1 MNRKEFLDILRDYLK
16 KDFSEDEI
24 NDIIRDYE
32 EYFVN
37 GEIEGKNDLDTIAA
51 LGSPKL
57 IAKDLI
63 NQIKENESKA
73 NKKDKIE
80 EICINCKGKIKEY
93 YFKGKNF
100 VEEKLTPSLNNN
112 SLSNKCIRLILF
124 LISIILIVPSFA
136 VVCFMVFIAS
146 MLALSLIIFFM
157 TIPLM
162 VSFSWS
168 APQIVFFF
176 IFLSIAFIG
185 FQILAWQV
193 FIFIVKYMKKIYK
206 AYINWIKTKKIYI
219 NATKLKGNINKEVY
233 KGGKDNE

>member
-16 KDFSEDEI
+16 KDFSADEI

-37 GEIEGKNDLDTIAA
+37 GEIEGKSDLDTIAA
-51 LGSPKL
+51 LGSPKS

-63 NQIKENESKA
+63 GQVKENESKN

-80 EICINCKGKIKEY
+80 DFIIKSKTKLKELFLNCKE
-93 YFKGKNF
+93 FL
-100 VEEKLTPSLNNN
+100 EDKLTPSLNNRN
-112 SLSNKCIRLILF
+112 SLSSKGIRVILF
-124 LISIILIVPSFA
+124 LLSLSLVIPA
-136 VVCFMVFIAS
+136 FIAIGIMVS
-146 MLALSLIIFFM
+146 VAGILALLLIIFLV

-162 VSFSWS
+162 ISFSWS
-168 APQIVFFF
+168 APQIALFF

-185 FQILAWQV
+185 FQILAWQI

-206 AYINWIKTKKIYI
+206 AYINWIKTRKIYI
-219 NATKLKGNINKEVY
+219 NASEIKES

>member
-37 GEIEGKNDLDTIAA
+37 GEMEGKSDLDTIAA
-51 LGSPKL
+51 LGSPKS

-63 NQIKENESKA
+63 NQINEDESK
-73 NKKDKIE
+73 NTKKDKIE
-80 EICINCKGKIKEY
+80 DIFIKSKRKIKEY
-93 YFKGKNF
+93 FFNCKDF
-100 VEEKLTPSLNNN
+100 LEEKLTPSLSDNN
-112 SLSNKCIRLILF
+112 SLSNKGVSLILF
-124 LISIILIVPSFA
+124 LLSLVLIIPAFII
-136 VVCFMVFIAS
+136 VCFMASIAGL
-146 MLALSLIIFFM
+146 LALSLITFLV

-162 VSFSWS
+162 ISFSWA
-168 APQIVFFF
+168 APDIACFF

-193 FIFIVKYMKKIYK
+193 FVFIVKYMKKIYK
-206 AYINWIKTKKIYI
+206 TYINWIKTRKIYI
-219 NATKLKGNINKEVY
+219 NASKLKENMKEY